1 MNITKENTGDLTA
14 TLKVEVIEK
23 DYQEQVQ
30 NVLKDYRKKAN
41 IPGFRAGKVPFGII
55 KKMYGN
61 AVIVDEVNKVL
72 SDSIQKYI
80 EDNKLNIL
88 GQPLPNVEKSD
99 KIDFENKKEF
109 EFFFDIGLFPEVD
122 LELSDKIKVDYH
134 NIKADKKSVDN
145 YIDDIKKRNGIT
157 INPETSEK
165 GDTLKGE
172 LIQLDNEGKVME
184 KGVKNEASISIDL
197 LKDKQIQKEFISLKK
212 DDKVVFNPLK
222 ATGSETETAY
232 MLGVKKEETEKL
244 ESDYEFAIS
253 EITRIEPAELN
264 EELYKKV
271 FPQAKIENE
280 EQLRKQIK
288 KEAEKAFFPESD
300 KMFMNSAID
309 KLIEITNLS
318 LPDEFMKR
326 WLLESNQ
333 DKITKEQLEVQYD
346 NYTKSLKW
354 QLIENKLIKDN
365 DIKVEDQDIKDHIK
379 NFVTSQMPIQQ
390 DDPEADER
398 INGIIES
405 VMKNKEE
412 VKKINDMLYDEK
424 LRELFKSTLKLNQ
437 KKVTFEEFTK
447 LAQEINK

>member
-14 TLKVEVIEK
+14 ILKVEVIEK
-23 DYQEQVQ
+23 DYHEQVQ

-41 IPGFRAGKVPFGII
+41 IPGFRVGKVPFGII
-55 KKMYGN
+55 KKMYGK

-80 EDNKLNIL
+80 EDNKLNVL

-122 LELSDKIKVDYH
+122 LELSDKIIVDYY
-134 NIKADKKSVDN
+134 NIKADKKAVDN
-145 YIDDIKKRNGIT
+145 YIDDIIKRNGTT
-157 INPETSEK
+157 IYPEVSEI

-172 LIQLDNEGKVME
+172 LIQLDDEGKVME
-184 KGVKNEASISIDL
+184 EGVKNETSISIDL
-197 LKDKQIQKEFISLKK
+197 LKDKKIQKEFIGLKK

-222 ATGSETETAY
+222 ATDNETETAY
-232 MLGVKKEETEKL
+232 MLGIKKEETEKL

-271 FPQAKIENE
+271 FPQVKIENE

-288 KEAEKAFFPESD
+288 KEAEKSFAPESE
-300 KMFMNSAID
+300 KMFIDSAIN

-346 NYTKSLKW
+346 SYTKSLKW
-354 QLIENKLIKDN
+354 QLIENKIIKDH

-379 NFVTSQMPIQQ
+379 NFVTNQMLIQQ
-390 DDPEADER
+390 DDPEADKR
-398 INGIIES
+398 INGIIKS
-405 VMKNKEE
+405 VMQKKEE
-412 VKKINDMLYDEK
+412 VKKINDLLYDEK
-424 LRELFKSTLKLNQ
+424 LRDLFKSTLKINQ
-437 KKVTFEEFTK
+437 KKVTFEEFIK
-447 LAQEINK
+447 LAQ